1 MALCRSVVDMPSGV
15 DVAVR
20 RAVELGSV
28 GFERMRAELLDI
40 DGDRRCQ
47 ALRAQHVEP
56 RRGGVRIG
64 QRSARLCFA
73 LALLEVTRGGV
84 F

>member
-1 MALCRSVVDMPSGV
+1 VHLPRAV

-20 RAVELGSV
+20 RAVELGRV

-40 DGDRRCQ
+40 YGDRRGQ
-47 ALRAQHVEP
+47 ALRARSTSNRAGEP
-56 RRGGVRIG
+56 SGLVKGGSR
-64 QRSARLCFA
+64 CFA